1 MPCLYWIKM
10 IPFGI
15 HRSYLD
21 KLDIFL
27 DNVENDVSSILYHT
41 RVFDVFMLDGIEN
54 YYSFENRQYS
64 IIYMFSDSLDCIMY
78 FSYMGNPLLTLI
90 RDFGMMLKDIFHC
103 FNDYL
108 NSKFF
113 SNSCDIILSGSA
125 ILVSDSDYA
134 MFVLYNSL
142 ISASKFEV
150 FALITDSI
158 DLILDLAY
166 QLDVCLILFE
176 VLVLS
181 LIFILI
187 FGNISKFIVMTKF
200 YDNIVNLLKYNN
212 ISMLEMSITCTLF
225 LVFNIFDISLSF
237 TEDDSLDTF
246 FYLILIFI
254 ITMFFFISIG
264 MDIQYYYSMSN
275 SSNGDVSLRLLFSD
289 ILNNF
294 LGILRIFLC
303 WIRYILYDLQV
314 EMIDFPLHYVDYTNE
329 VYLNFILLDIS
340 SEIPNTDTIQ
350 FNTILLFKTS
360 LFFMMFTF
368 NEIVILLIQISFSLF
383 KLSIAFYLLWL
394 IVDLFIL
401 KVLCL
406 KESNCK
412 K

>member
-1 MPCLYWIKM
+1 M

-15 HRSYLD
+15 HKSYLD

-200 YDNIVNLLKYNN
+200 YDNIVNLPKYNN

-303 WIRYILYDLQV
+303 
-314 EMIDFPLHYVDYTNE
+314 
-329 VYLNFILLDIS
+329 
-340 SEIPNTDTIQ
+340 
-350 FNTILLFKTS
+350 
-360 LFFMMFTF
+360 
-368 NEIVILLIQISFSLF
+368 
-383 KLSIAFYLLWL
+383 
-394 IVDLFIL
+394 
-401 KVLCL
+401 
-406 KESNCK
+406 
-412 K
+412 